1 MTENADQKQYWN
13 EVVGERWVSNQ
24 TALDRAMAPLTERL
38 LDVARPR
45 ESERVL
51 DVGCGCGELSL
62 RAAELV
68 GPSGKVLGID
78 ISRPML
84 AHASSRSQALSLSE
98 RAPIA
103 WLEADAMVYE
113 FEPAYDL
120 LISRFGVMFFEDKP
134 RAFANLRQ
142 AMKPGARFALL
153 AWRGRAGVQW
163 FDLPLQWIA
172 PILPPPPPTDGEV
185 GPFGLADSELTLA
198 ILRRAGFTD
207 VAAEAVDASLLMGET
222 IAEAEALLLETGPAA
237 GLIREADP
245 ARQAAARALLQENIA
260 RIATPEGRVELGG
273 ACWIY
278 RGSVPD

>member
-13 EVVGERWVSNQ
+13 EVVGERWVTNQ
-24 TALDRAMAPLTERL
+24 MMLDRAMAPLAERL
-38 LDVARPR
+38 LRVASPRPG
-45 ESERVL
+45 ERVL
-51 DVGCGCGELSL
+51 DVGCGCGEIAL

-68 GPSGKVLGID
+68 GPTGKVLGID

-84 AHASSRSQALSLSE
+84 AHASSRSQALSLAE

-142 AMKPGARFALL
+142 AMKPGGRFALL
-153 AWRGRAGVQW
+153 AWRRRADVEW
-163 FDLPLQWIA
+163 FEAPLQWIA
-172 PILPPPPPTDGEV
+172 SILPPPPPTDGMV
-185 GPFGLADSELTLA
+185 GPFGLADAEATVSM
-198 ILRRAGFTD
+198 LRDAGFTE
-207 VAAEAVDASLLMGET
+207 VFAESVDAALPLGAT
-222 IAEAEALLLETGPAA
+222 PAEAEALLRETGPAA
-237 GLIREADP
+237 GLIREADA
-245 ARQAAARALLQENIA
+245 ARQAAARALLQDNIA
-260 RIATPEGRVELGG
+260 RIARPDGHVELGG

-278 RGSVPD
+278 RGAVPA

>member
-1 MTENADQKQYWN
+1 MTENADQRQYWN
-13 EVVGERWVSNQ
+13 EIVGERWVSNQ
-24 TALDRAMAPLTERL
+24 ATLDRAMAPLAERL
-38 LDVARPR
+38 LQVAQPR
-45 ESERVL
+45 TAERVL

-84 AHASSRSQALSLSE
+84 AHASSRSQGLSLSE

-142 AMKPGARFALL
+142 AMRPGGRFALL
-153 AWRGRAGVQW
+153 AWRGRAGVEW

-172 PILPPPPPTDGEV
+172 PILPPPPPTDGEI
-185 GPFGLADSELTLA
+185 GPFGLADAEATLT
-198 ILRRAGFTD
+198 ILRGAGFVD
-207 VAAEAVDASLLMGET
+207 VVAEPFDAPLLLGET
-222 IAEAEALLLETGPAA
+222 PVEAEALLLETGPAA

-245 ARQAAARALLQENIA
+245 ARQAAARTLLQENIA
-260 RIATPEGRVELGG
+260 RIAAPGGRVELG
-273 ACWIY
+273 ATCWIY
-278 RGSVPD
+278 RGGVPA